1 MFSTL
6 RRLIGLISVT
16 EVGDQ
21 IKIAGLPGEVVRRDI
36 VEMWATN
43 KISENMFSHVSDSDV
58 SFNRWF
64 APDVVYVLQK
74 LIAEGSR
81 RNHIRALN
89 KVVELMYERTWL
101 KDTLTEHPAS
111 LDWSKVSMFKYGPL
125 EHQDRFLRTYDWA
138 KPRYRLKG
146 YLLAAGPGT
155 GKTFMGL
162 LMAEMLHAGIII
174 IVCPKNAVKRVWAN
188 SINGEVQDRLYKKEG
203 IPVWTS
209 LDGTKPDRRTRHFV
223 VHFDALEKFLA
234 EVPHLSIRKPV
245 LLLDESHNLND
256 DTSVRA
262 EEFIKLCQ
270 LTRSEDILWESG
282 TPVKAVGGEMATLM
296 QSIDGMFDHD
306 AQQRFKAI
314 YGKSSAKAND
324 ILAARMGRMTFKVSS
339 KSVVK
344 AQGHAHERLITIP
357 NAKEYTLDALREEMR
372 AFVKS
377 RAEYYLKNMKHFER
391 QYEEILKHFEK
402 TLVTKEQKTGF
413 ETYKTYIRMIR
424 RNYDP
429 SVLKEQAIYCN
440 KYEKDVIGPT
450 LPRQAKEAFK
460 NVRSIIKYYK
470 LKVQGEAL
478 GQILGKRRA
487 QCIADMVPHIDMA
500 QYIDSAK
507 KKTIIFT
514 SYVTVVD
521 VVSDY
526 LKKGGYKPA
535 IVYGETSN
543 QLASIVG
550 AFERDPDLNPLIAT
564 YASLST
570 AVPLVMANEMI
581 LLNQP
586 FRSYE
591 RDQATARC
599 VRQGQ
604 DEDVNIQDIF
614 LDTGEEPNI
623 STRSRDILMWSR
635 QQVEEILDFKN
646 PTFAMESIS
655 QITQLPE
662 QDWIVAMEEFLED
675 TDGFQGIEKW
685 GKEPSWVNGW

>member
-1 MFSTL
+1 
-6 RRLIGLISVT
+6 
-16 EVGDQ
+16 
-21 IKIAGLPGEVVRRDI
+21 
-36 VEMWATN
+36 
-43 KISENMFSHVSDSDV
+43 
-58 SFNRWF
+58 
-64 APDVVYVLQK
+64 
-74 LIAEGSR
+74 
-81 RNHIRALN
+81 
-89 KVVELMYERTWL
+89 
-101 KDTLTEHPAS
+101 
-111 LDWSKVSMFKYGPL
+111 
-125 EHQDRFLRTYDWA
+125 
-138 KPRYRLKG
+138 
-146 YLLAAGPGT
+146 
-155 GKTFMGL
+155 
-162 LMAEMLHAGIII
+162 
-174 IVCPKNAVKRVWAN
+174 
-188 SINGEVQDRLYKKEG
+188 
-203 IPVWTS
+203 
-209 LDGTKPDRRTRHFV
+209 
-223 VHFDALEKFLA
+223 
-234 EVPHLSIRKPV
+234 
-245 LLLDESHNLND
+245 
-256 DTSVRA
+256 
-262 EEFIKLCQ
+262 
-270 LTRSEDILWESG
+270 
-282 TPVKAVGGEMATLM
+282 
-296 QSIDGMFDHD
+296 
-306 AQQRFKAI
+306 
-314 YGKSSAKAND
+314 
-324 ILAARMGRMTFKVSS
+324 
-339 KSVVK
+339 
-344 AQGHAHERLITIP
+344 
-357 NAKEYTLDALREEMR
+357 
-372 AFVKS
+372 
-377 RAEYYLKNMKHFER
+377 
-391 QYEEILKHFEK
+391 
-402 TLVTKEQKTGF
+402 
-413 ETYKTYIRMIR
+413 
-424 RNYDP
+424 
-429 SVLKEQAIYCN
+429 VLKEQAIYCN